1 MSYIV
6 TARKWRPQFFRD
18 VVSQS
23 HVTDT
28 LQNAIR
34 TGRIGHAYLFSG
46 PRGVGKTTVA
56 RIFAKAL
63 NCEHGPAEEPCN
75 ECPVCLNIQTGA
87 SMDIQELDGASNN
100 TVEDVRNLIASV
112 GYHASECRFK
122 MYIID
127 EVHMLSN
134 AAFNALLKTLEEPP
148 AGVIFVLA
156 TTEPHK
162 IPVTILSRCQR
173 FDFHRLSVHDIA
185 GKLRRIAEADGI
197 SIDDASLMLIAARA
211 GGAMRDGESILEQV
225 KSSRGSSITV
235 SEMAELLG
243 MADRET
249 FFSLMERCHDRDM
262 RGSLELFT
270 SYYDGGGDL
279 KEFIEGLLGHLR
291 DILYG
296 SFPGGLDR
304 APLSDDMRARIM
316 EQASW
321 FGREDILRMIAML
334 AETESALPFA
344 VLPALRIETAIARMA
359 AMDTTIELSR
369 LFELLGGAGNDSVAL
384 PALPTVPRTTVSS
397 VPAQTQSPSQPNQSS
412 VSTQPSPAPA
422 SQSPGVDREGSRIE
436 VVPEIASI
444 ADSWKLI
451 TERVAMRKPGIGP
464 SFQAGMPESYAEG
477 KLTVRFSEQD
487 EFHLTTCDKYR
498 GDIEDIIGGIVGE
511 RVKLHCVLRHT
522 GTPKKS
528 TSEVD
533 DLIAREPVI
542 RDILERFDGEI
553 NDSWR

>member
-28 LQNAIR
+28 LRNAIK
-34 TGRIGHAYLFSG
+34 TGRIGHAYIFSG

-100 TVEDVRNLIASV
+100 SVDDVRNLIASV

-127 EVHMLSN
+127 EVHMLST

-185 GKLRRIAEADGI
+185 GKLRRIAETDGI
-197 SIDDASLMLIAARA
+197 TIDDASLMLIAARA

-243 MADRET
+243 IADRET
-249 FFSLMERCHDRDM
+249 FFSIMERCHAHDM
-262 RGSLELFT
+262 RGALELF
-270 SYYDGGGDL
+270 SAYYDGGGDL
-279 KEFIEGLLGHLR
+279 KEFVEGLLGHLR
-291 DILYG
+291 DLLYG

-304 APLSDDMRARIM
+304 APVSDDMKARIV

-321 FGREDILRMIAML
+321 FAKEDILRMISML
-334 AETESALPFA
+334 AATESALPFA

-359 AMDTTIELSR
+359 IMDSTIELSR
-369 LFELLGGAGNDSVAL
+369 LFELLGGSSAAPFVLPPSTASAG
-384 PALPTVPRTTVSS
+384 
-397 VPAQTQSPSQPNQSS
+397 QTIVSPSASPPMP
-412 VSTQPSPAPA
+412 PSERVFPAPLQETA
-422 SQSPGVDREGSRIE
+422 SAPVHPTSDREGACQE
-436 VVPEIASI
+436 VAPDIGSI
-444 ADSWKLI
+444 SESWKLI
-451 TERVAMRKPGIGP
+451 TDRVAMRKPGIGP
-464 SFQAGMPESYAEG
+464 SFQSGTPESYEEG
-477 KLTVRFSEQD
+477 KLTVRFADQD
-487 EFHLTTCDKYR
+487 EFHLKTCEKYR
-498 GDIEDIIGGIVGE
+498 GDIEDIIGVIIGE
-511 RVKLHCVLRHT
+511 RVRLHCVFRHT
-522 GTPKKS
+522 GTERKS

-533 DLIAREPVI
+533 DLIAREPII